1 MSESTMH
8 TLLFVDDEKS
18 ILKALRRIFL
28 DDNYQVITAGS
39 GQEALDLLHAGEK
52 PTVIISDQRMPGMG
66 GAEFLARARK
76 ILPDSIRM
84 VLTGYADINAAM
96 ESINQGGI
104 YRYILKPWNDEEL
117 KLAVKDA
124 VLMFDLINQNRRLT
138 TELEKNN
145 LALVELNTSLE
156 QKVAERTRAL
166 RQIIRELEGRD
177 RIQQYLM
184 EVHPLN
190 ELLQTILAV
199 VHDVIT
205 IAGCAFFLRAD
216 DDRPDPAPAAAINF
230 DERLDTDHQQALA
243 EAVRQAITADEPGN
257 PTTMAGQYSYVAVPV
272 RKGSNK
278 FGALV
283 AKKEGETPFHENTL
297 RTFISFANQAAIGI
311 HDCKFQ
317 ENFDDI
323 EASLDDVLSAI

>member
-1 MSESTMH
+1 MNESTIH
-8 TLLFVDDEKS
+8 TILFVDDETS

-28 DDNYQVITAGS
+28 DENYHVITAGG
-39 GQEALDLLHAGEK
+39 GQEALDLLQAGET

-66 GAEFLARARK
+66 GAEFLSRARK

-117 KLAVKDA
+117 RLAVKDA
-124 VLMFDLINQNRRLT
+124 VLMFDLVKQNKRLT
-138 TELEKNN
+138 MELEKNN
-145 LALVELNTSLE
+145 LALVELNASLE

-166 RQIIRELEGRD
+166 SQIIRELEGRD

-184 EVHPLN
+184 EVHPLD
-190 ELLQTILAV
+190 ELLRTILSV
-199 VHDVIT
+199 VHEVVNIS
-205 IAGCAFFLRAD
+205 GCAFFLQAD
-216 DDRPDPAPAAAINF
+216 DDRAEPAPAAAVNF
-230 DERLDTDHQQALA
+230 AERLDPDNHQALA
-243 EAVRQAITADEPGN
+243 EAVQQVMTMDAPGN
-257 PTTMAGQYSYVAVPV
+257 QTIRIGQYSYIAVSV
-272 RKGSNK
+272 RKGSKN

-283 AKKEGETPFHENTL
+283 VKTNGETAFHENTI
-297 RTFISFANQAAIGI
+297 RTIISFANQAAIGI

-323 EASLDDVLSAI
+323 EASLDDVLSTI

>member
-1 MSESTMH
+1 MNESTLH
-8 TLLFVDDEKS
+8 TILFVDDEKS

-28 DDNYQVITAGS
+28 DDNYHVLTAGG
-39 GQEALDLLHAGEK
+39 GQEALDLLNAGEK

-124 VLMFDLINQNRRLT
+124 VLLSELIHQNRRLT
-138 TELEKNN
+138 SELEKNN
-145 LALVELNTSLE
+145 LALVELNASLE

-184 EVHPLN
+184 EVHPLSD
-190 ELLQTILAV
+190 LLQTILAV
-199 VHDVIT
+199 VQDVT
-205 IAGCAFFLRAD
+205 AVAGCAFFLKAG
-216 DDRPDPAPAAAINF
+216 DDRPESLPAAAINF
-230 DERLDTDHQQALA
+230 DERLDSDNLQALA
-243 EAVRQAITADEPGN
+243 GAVQLAMTMDAPGN
-257 PTTMAGQYSYVAVPV
+257 PATLIGQYSYVAVPV
-272 RKGSNK
+272 RKGGKK

-283 AKKEGETPFHENTL
+283 AKKNGETPFHENKL
-297 RTFISFANQAAIGI
+297 RTLVSFASQAAIGI
-311 HDCKFQ
+311 HDCRFQ
-317 ENFDDI
+317 ESFDDI
-323 EASLDDVLSAI
+323 EASLDDVLAAI